1 MIADILIQLNKNN
14 PNTIIIT
21 DLNGNK
27 VKVSEIY
34 NDALKIALNLQ
45 LNGFKPNDRVA
56 IAAPPNAE
64 FVKIMYALIFLK
76 ATVAIID
83 PEMGR
88 DNYNSKLKQFNP
100 QWAFVDSRLLLL
112 QEHPILRYFYLKKSK
127 TNPYF
132 PYTPSAKIIACG
144 MWLPLFQKKT
154 FLKKWLNSEL
164 NSENHTTGHDSQR
177 TVFRYAQKACGK
189 GFFGDRKSVV

>member
-56 IAAPPNAE
+56 IAAPPNE
-64 FVKIMYALIFLK
+64 I
-76 ATVAIID
+76 
-83 PEMGR
+83 GR
-88 DNYNSKLKQFNP
+88 
-100 QWAFVDSRLLLL
+100 AHV
-112 QEHPILRYFYLKKSK
+112 
-127 TNPYF
+127 
-132 PYTPSAKIIACG
+132 
-144 MWLPLFQKKT
+144 
-154 FLKKWLNSEL
+154 
-164 NSENHTTGHDSQR
+164 
-177 TVFRYAQKACGK
+177 
-189 GFFGDRKSVV
+189 